1 MKKTK
6 IIATLGPN
14 SFDNSTIKTMIKEGV
29 DCFRINL
36 SHADIKET
44 KKLIKSI
51 RKVEE
56 SVDKP
61 VSIMLDTNGPQ
72 VRLDKL
78 KDDIELDQ
86 DKEIKIFNYP
96 VLNSKS
102 QISFTV
108 GICDQLGIDDV
119 VYLSNGEIELRVVDK
134 SEDYVVCRVVSG
146 GIIKSNQAVHFKDK
160 DIELPF
166 ISSSDYEGIMLGIK
180 TNVDFIALSNVR
192 TDEDI
197 LEVQDLLI
205 ENDNNHLELI
215 AKIENQTSLDNLDE
229 ILKVSDGLMV
239 ARGDLGIE
247 LSIEK
252 LPLYEKM
259 ILNKAKEAGKIGIV
273 ATDLL
278 KSMEEFDYPTRS
290 EVSDIY
296 NAIMLKADALMLSG
310 ETASGEHPIDSVRE
324 MYKIIESAEEDFNY
338 IESLNSKMAT
348 KEVNITSSIAY
359 SVVNSSLMLKSKCI
373 IANTNSG
380 YTARLISNYIPES
393 IILGLS
399 PNIDTIHSLTLNYG
413 VYPILVDELKST
425 DNIIKMCSKIAKKRL
440 KLEKGDS
447 YIITGGFPINSKVTN
462 FMKIGVI
469 DE

>member
-14 SFDNSTIKTMIKEGV
+14 SFDSSTIKTMIKEGV

-36 SHADIKET
+36 SHADSKET
-44 KKLIKSI
+44 KKLIKTI

-56 SVDKP
+56 TMDKP

-78 KDDIELDQ
+78 KEDIELEK
-86 DKEIKIFNYP
+86 DKQVKVFSYP
-96 VLNSKS
+96 VLNSKT

-108 GICDQLGIDDV
+108 NICDQLGMDDV
-119 VYLSNGEIELRVVDK
+119 IYLSNGEIELRVIDK
-134 SEDYVVCRVVSG
+134 TEDYLVCDIVNG
-146 GIIKSNQAVHFKDK
+146 GIIKSNQAVHFKEKNID
-160 DIELPF
+160 LPF
-166 ISSSDYEGIMLGIK
+166 ISSTDYDGIITGIK
-180 TNVDFIALSNVR
+180 ENVDFIALSNVR
-192 TDEDI
+192 TEEDI

-215 AKIENQTSLDNLDE
+215 AKIENQASLDNIDE

-278 KSMEEFDYPTRS
+278 KSMEEYNYPTRS

-296 NAIMLKADALMLSG
+296 NAVMLKADALMLSG
-310 ETASGEHPIDSVRE
+310 ETASGEHPIDSVKE
-324 MYKIIESAEEDFNY
+324 MYKIIESAEEDFDY
-338 IESLNSKMAT
+338 VESLNTKMAS
-348 KEVNITSSIAY
+348 KEINITSSIAY

-373 IANTNSG
+373 IANTNTG

-413 VYPILVDELKST
+413 VYPILVDELKTT

-440 KLEKGDS
+440 KLDKGDS
-447 YIITGGFPINSKVTN
+447 YIITGGFPVNSTETN